1 MKKSI
6 TTYAGISKT
15 AREAKNL
22 LILTDI
28 QKEVL
33 LGTILGDVT
42 IRPEGKLKFEQ
53 QYNKKN
59 YINHLY

>member
-1 MKKSI
+1 MK
-6 TTYAGISKT
+6 TSKT
-15 AREAKNL
+15 ICAGLSKKAREAKNL

-33 LGTILGDVT
+33 LGIILGDVT

-53 QYNKKN
+53 
-59 YINHLY
+59 